1 MTAYT
6 FSQLIDF
13 TRTTSAT
20 YVNASGLVT
29 TTPTSVNLLLQT
41 QALATTPWE
50 SSAQGTA
57 VLPTATNNAGT
68 APDGTGTATRLQFSL
83 NGGTTTGD
91 IVRRSQ
97 SYSTLGSTTYTFSVY
112 LRSFDG
118 SSTYNMHLVG
128 TDGVSTSIVV
138 TGAWQRFTIT
148 ASRVG
153 TATIFYSIGLRG
165 GLTPANSNTADVL
178 VWGAQL
184 ELGSTASAYTKNV
197 GGFFPPRFDYDP
209 VTLAPR
215 GLLVEEQRTNLRTYS
230 QEFDNVGWGKT
241 GATVTANSTTSPDG
255 TVNADSL
262 IEDTATST
270 HEVLQSG
277 ALTAAAHTFSAFVKA
292 NGRSW
297 VRLFVFQSGLVGA
310 SVWFNVTTG
319 VVGTVGSGATNAT
332 ITNFGSGWYRCSF
345 TFTALAAAASSYI
358 QIATADNGPSSYTG
372 NGTSGLFIWGAQTE
386 VGAFATSYIPTV
398 ASTVTRTADQAV
410 IAAPMFAPWYNQSA
424 GSFLVEVV
432 TFKPTTLAASVI
444 AIDVSDGG
452 INNRDYL
459 GFVSTAAEA
468 RTVVGGAVQAV
479 INQNY
484 TANAVEKLAY
494 AVAAND
500 FAFVRNGSL
509 AGTDPSGTI
518 PTVNRMFIGNAA
530 GSAAFLNG
538 HIRSINYYPLRLT
551 NAQLQGLTT

>member
-20 YVNASGLVT
+20 YVNASGVVT
-29 TTPTSVNLLLQT
+29 TTPASVNLLLQT

-83 NGGTTTGD
+83 NGGTTNADT
-91 IVRRSQ
+91 VRRRQPVLLSA
-97 SYSTLGSTTYTFSVY
+97 LTYDFSVWIK
-112 LRSFDG
+112 STDG
-118 SSTYNMHLVG
+118 SSSYNMHLQDAAG
-128 TDGVSTSIVV
+128 STRLITV
-138 TGAWQRFTIT
+138 TGVWTRYDVSSL
-148 ASRVG
+148 ASAG
-153 TATIFYSIGLRG
+153 IFNVSIGLRG
-165 GLTPANSNTADVL
+165 GQTPANSNTADVL

-184 ELGSTASAYTKNV
+184 ELGSAPSTYTRNV
-197 GGFFPPRFDYDP
+197 GGLFPPRFDYDP

-215 GLLVEEQRTNLRTYS
+215 GLLIEEQRTNLRTYS

-386 VGAFATSYIPTV
+386 AGAFATSYIPTV
-398 ASTVTRTADQAV
+398 ASTVTRAAD
-410 IAAPMFAPWYNQSA
+410 IATIVAPMFAPWYNQPAGTFVVEADKLSA
-424 GSFLVEVV
+424 TGFGYVLLANDGTSNQRFGMYQSNTAVAGFISAAGATQMEISSSPIVAN
-432 TFKPTTLAASVI
+432 TPFKA
-444 AIDVSDGG
+444 
-452 INNRDYL
+452 
-459 GFVSTAAEA
+459 
-468 RTVVGGAVQAV
+468 
-479 INQNY
+479 
-484 TANAVEKLAY
+484 
-494 AVAAND
+494 AVAAIAN
-500 FAFVRNGSL
+500 NGNFSFN
-509 AGTDPSGTI
+509 GGIGVTDPSLAM
-518 PTVNRMFIGNAA
+518 PTPNRLDIGSFAS
-530 GSAAFLNG
+530 GLQLNG